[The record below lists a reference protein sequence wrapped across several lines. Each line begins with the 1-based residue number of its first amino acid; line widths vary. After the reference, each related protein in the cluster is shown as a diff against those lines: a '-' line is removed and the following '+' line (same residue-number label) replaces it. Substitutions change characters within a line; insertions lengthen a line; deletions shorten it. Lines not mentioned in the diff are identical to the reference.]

1 MRDQDFDAFAALLDD
16 VRSLLPSGQPALS
29 ATAKAMFFRA
39 LSAYGLSDV
48 RAALDAHVR
57 DPQRGRFAPTPADV
71 IAQLQGAAEDD
82 GRTGAEEAWA
92 TALQGCDEAASIVWT
107 AETAEAWGIARHVLA
122 IGDEV
127 GARMAFR
134 ETYERL
140 VGEARAARRSV
151 EWAVSLGFDP
161 QRREQAIDA
170 AVAAGR
176 LPLDHPH
183 ALPATRQQGWPNGR
197 IVIAPHVEVAVV
209 AAVLRGGA
217 SAHDKNKV
225 TPAESKLSVRAFR
238 HAAAGLRAATT
249 AHRARSRC
257 A

>member
-1 MRDQDFDAFAALLDD
+1 MRDTDAAPFVALLRD
-16 VRSLLPSGQPALS
+16 VFGLYPAAKPLTEGQV
-29 ATAKAMFFRA
+29 AMFFRA
-39 LSAYGLSDV
+39 VAAHPLAAV
-48 RAALDAHVR
+48 QAALDAHVK
-57 DPQRGRFAPTPADV
+57 DPQRGRFPPLPADV
-71 IAQLQGAAEDD
+71 IAQIEGHAADD
-82 GRTGAEEAWA
+82 GRPGAEEAWA

-161 QRREQAIDA
+161 QQRAAAIEQ

-176 LPLDHPH
+176 LPAPALQ
-183 ALPATRQQGWPNGR
+183 ALPAPDGADLLVGDSSGMP
-197 IVIAPHVEVAVV
+197 PHVREKLAALAERLRAQGDAPSVDELARADTQRRKDAAA
-209 AAVLRGGA
+209 AAVQGY
-217 SAHDKNKV
+217 
-225 TPAESKLSVRAFR
+225 AERI
-238 HAAAGLRAATT
+238 GRAA
-249 AHRARSRC
+249 
-257 A
+257 

>member
-39 LSAYGLSDV
+39 LGAYDLSDV

-82 GRTGAEEAWA
+82 GRPGAEEAWA

-161 QRREQAIDA
+161 QQRAAAIA
-170 AVAAGR
+170 QAVAAGR
-176 LPLDHPH
+176 LPAPALQ
-183 ALPATRQQGWPNGR
+183 ALPAPDGADLLVGDSSGMP
-197 IVIAPHVEVAVV
+197 PHVREKLAALAERLRAQGDAPSVDELARADTQRRKDAAA
-209 AAVLRGGA
+209 AAVQGY
-217 SAHDKNKV
+217 
-225 TPAESKLSVRAFR
+225 AERI
-238 HAAAGLRAATT
+238 GRAA
-249 AHRARSRC
+249 
-257 A
+257 